1 MRTRIRQALTSD
13 AMLADLGL
21 NTVVSGDADSVQARP
36 FINLRWGDTTPG
48 MGPVQRRN
56 LVVWIHD
63 EPGDYD
69 RIDQITRRIR
79 DVLTGMYGV
88 ITEQGSIVAIEW
100 VTDSGD
106 LSNETRRTILRTS
119 TYQVVGSGV

>member
-1 MRTRIRQALTSD
+1 MRTRVRQALATD
-13 AMLADLGL
+13 PTLASLGL
-21 NTVVSGDADSVQARP
+21 TTIVSGDADSIQERP

-63 EPGDYD
+63 DPGDYE

-79 DVLTGMYGV
+79 DIFADLYGVLTA
-88 ITEQGSIVAIEW
+88 EGSIVAIEW

-119 TYQVVGSGV
+119 TYQIVGSGV